1 MKNQWNVLGGVR
13 AEAVARQAFQQP
25 ARPVF
30 ELLRHGGI
38 AELHVGAHQ
47 IVVVAFFV
55 VDLIVPAVVAIVVG
69 DFEHPFVVRLL
80 NVVDAAEACV
90 IPDKLGMHAT
100 AAGKGEAGVG
110 QRVEAL
116 VVDVVAVVGVHLEHV
131 YLFFLVRAELVVEHH
146 VVEYPHA
153 VFAQRSGGVFERRL
167 IAVFGGH
174 AAFLVKFAEI
184 EQIVSIVADG
194 VAAGSALVGRRQPQV
209 GNAQFGQCGARSAAS
224 CHSLPPSG

>member
-1 MKNQWNVLGGVR
+1 MLGGVQ

-38 AELHVGAHQ
+38 AELHVGPHQ

-55 VDLIVPAVVAIVVG
+55 VNLIVPAVVAIVVG

-80 NVVDAAEACV
+80 NVIDAAEACV
-90 IPDKLGMHAT
+90 IPDKLGMHALT
-100 AAGKGEAGVG
+100 AGKSEAGVG

-131 YLFFLVRAELVVEHH
+131 YLFFLVRAKLVVEHH

-153 VFAQRSGGVFERRL
+153 VFAQRSGGVFECRL
-167 IAVFGGH
+167 VAVFGGY
-174 AAFLVKFAEI
+174 AAFLVKFAEDRTDRKYR
-184 EQIVSIVADG
+184 S
-194 VAAGSALVGRRQPQV
+194 RRSSRRKRP
-209 GNAQFGQCGARSAAS
+209 
-224 CHSLPPSG
+224 L